1 MPSPPAALSSLPYQ
15 PRFSFRNAAHAA
27 GSISSAQSRK
37 PSGASL
43 MPRMLASRMDSM
55 ARQFLISLKPRLG
68 EVGSPKLRPLEVG
81 AQKPRP

>member
-1 MPSPPAALSSLPYQ
+1 
-15 PRFSFRNAAHAA
+15 
-27 GSISSAQSRK
+27 
-37 PSGASL
+37 

-81 AQKPRP
+81 AQKPRPLYDKSQWYFVISVRKIVT